1 MYQSLWES
9 EWKDVSHFP
18 ETILL
23 KKDQEYWNDAQSL
36 SDVQN
41 HQI

>member
-9 EWKDVSHFP
+9 ERDVSHFP

-23 KKDQEYWNDAQSL
+23 QKDLEYWNDAQSL